1 MDQYLS
7 PAELVAEFHKWPPR
21 RGLCLFDHKK
31 EKSVSTPNS
40 ATAAW
45 LTQEAFDRLKAELD
59 HLSGPGRAE
68 IVQKIEAARQEGDLK
83 ENGGYHA
90 AKEEQGKIEARIRQL
105 TALLRDAH
113 VGESPA
119 DDGIVE
125 PGMIVVAKIAGD
137 EETFLLGSREIA
149 GDSDL
154 DVFSEKS
161 PLGAAIVG
169 HKEGDQLNYTAP
181 NGKVIPV
188 EIISAKPYVG

>member
-1 MDQYLS
+1 M
-7 PAELVAEFHKWPPR
+7 
-21 RGLCLFDHKK
+21 
-31 EKSVSTPNS
+31 STTNS

-45 LTQEAFDRLKAELD
+45 LTQEAFDRLTAELD
-59 HLSGPGRAE
+59 HLSGAGRAD

-113 VGESPA
+113 VGEAPA

-125 PGMIVVAKIAGD
+125 PGMLVIARIAGD
-137 EETFLLGSREIA
+137 EEKFLLGSREIA
-149 GDSDL
+149 GDSDI

-161 PLGAAIVG
+161 PLGAAIIAVLSASSEKVADLVEEERRG
-169 HKEGDQLNYTAP
+169 EAMGWSVELTAVK
-181 NGKVIPV
+181 N
-188 EIISAKPYVG
+188 